1 VAATKRV
8 KKGDRIAIVG
18 GLRSPFT
25 KSWTTLNTVD
35 PIQLSTQVARETLYS
50 LDLPPE
56 ALDHIVWGTVI
67 SVPHAPNVGR
77 EVALDLGLYTTPA
90 YTVSRACATGFQAV
104 ASAARLIQCGEADV
118 VLAGGVDVVSAA
130 PVPYDKNVI
139 DTLQKAQKARGLGMV
154 STLAGVNPL
163 SLVPSAPSIAERYTG
178 KTMGEH
184 AEDMAVYFDIDRAD
198 QDAMAVQSHTN
209 AYAATEAGHATKQIA
224 GISTKKGHVAEDNLI
239 RETMDPTKLAKLR
252 PVFDRKHGTITA
264 ATSSPLTD
272 GASCVLLM
280 RASKAKDLG
289 YTPLAYVNSWHFP
302 AIDPRENMLLGNVYS
317 MPFALQKAGLTLADM
332 DVVEIHE
339 AFAAQVLSNVRCF
352 DDQTFFEEKLGL
364 STTMGE
370 LDHSKLNLWGGSLAY
385 GHPFAATGGRMIMNL
400 THLLQH
406 VDGTHGIAT
415 ACAAGGLG
423 AAMVLERAA

>member
-1 VAATKRV
+1 MATAKKV

-18 GLRSPFT
+18 GLRSPFV
-25 KSWTTLNTVD
+25 KSWTTLNSVD
-35 PIQLSTQVARETLYS
+35 PVQLSTQVARETLFQ

-77 EVALDLGLYTTPA
+77 EIALDLGLYRTPA
-90 YTVSRACATGFQAV
+90 LTVSRACATGFEAV
-104 ASAARLIQCGEADV
+104 ASGARLIATGDADV
-118 VLAGGVDVVSAA
+118 VLCGGVDVTSAA
-130 PVPYDKNVI
+130 PVPYDKDVI
-139 DTLQKAQKARGLGMV
+139 DTLQKAQKAKGLGMV

-163 SLVPSAPSIAERYTG
+163 DLIPTPPSIAERYTG
-178 KTMGEH
+178 KTMGQH
-184 AEDMAVYFDIDRAD
+184 AEDMAVYFDIPRQE
-198 QDAMAVQSHTN
+198 QDAMAVESHRK
-209 AYAATEAGHATKQIA
+209 AHAATAEGHAGKMVAAIA
-224 GISTKKGHVAEDNLI
+224 TKKGHVTEDNLI
-239 RETMDPTKLAKLR
+239 RETMDPAKLAKLR

-264 ATSSPLTD
+264 ASSSPLTD
-272 GASCVLLM
+272 GASAVLIM
-280 RASKAKDLG
+280 RASKAKELG

-339 AFAAQVLSNVRCF
+339 AFAAQVLSNIRCF
-352 DDQTFFEEKLGL
+352 DDQQFFEDKLGL
-364 STTMGE
+364 TETMGE
-370 LDHSKLNLWGGSLAY
+370 LDRDKLNLWGGSLAY

-400 THLLQH
+400 AHLLQH
-406 VDGTHGIAT
+406 TDGTHGIAT